1 MAWGSAKRRIS
12 GKIARGDFQKPDNT
26 LQKGIM
32 AAGDI
37 AVSKIMKA
45 EEEER
50 LEKRRQKAA
59 AAAEAK
65 RLAAEQRKK
74 EEEAKKL
81 ARQAKAVATR
91 YNASDNP
98 AAVNY
103 ITEQLYTFG
112 DSAAALIESDIKSG
126 RLSFVDE
133 MRDRP
138 LQGPDVPSDFATPI
152 TIGEGEDQQTFSA
165 FEKSDTPITAG
176 DLAGISTNENI
187 SEAIRTE
194 AGQMAEIFS
203 PVSEEPAVSLPYKG
217 VEIDPDANNVEVD
230 WGKVTDETQVK
241 YYRRMHDAGKQV
253 LDAEDLA
260 VLEAFEKDFEDG
272 RLKAAE
278 KEALELNREMTGYSD
293 DRLIAIVNT
302 RDGETYTPRVR
313 STAQRILNARK
324 KQAELDNQPD
334 PVEIVTDLA
343 QMDPS
348 DRSDLISG
356 LEPLVTE
363 GNEKAALIVEAAGF
377 MSAEEPEDLTKFF
390 SGINTVA
397 GVESKILSVKNS
409 TLTKD
414 DQDKVIKQLNEH
426 KKTLESLNT
435 DLNLTDQVYYGSVT
449 VENVATRAELIMNA
463 DGKLYAPSLK
473 KTFDQTA
480 VTDLISKDNADA
492 LREDATTLQDDVFN
506 PMIEQRSGIKN
517 LLMQAVEIDQLVEG
531 ADGKVLTFMG
541 GRLPSIL
548 QRVQNE
554 YKAFDS
560 FLRGGNQEQ
569 IAALASEYTEDELA
583 KLSEIGISADEFSR
597 FQAMAIEFAFT
608 YARTG
613 MGQTRTTDQDFQ
625 AAYKVVTAGSSYP
638 TYTKNL
644 RGLVAK
650 GRNRATNEHDQ
661 YLNYPTLT
669 AAMLKPNAEKIH
681 GPFKQTLDEYLAT
694 QGPDVAA
701 QIKWSETEYVAPASN
716 DDAVIETTPKT
727 PEAVLQE
734 TLDKYQNEA
743 AFTNDRNVVSQ
754 MPESDRATFIEML
767 AKQKGIPVNV
777 LTDLLTS
784 N

>member
-1 MAWGSAKRRIS
+1 MSWGTAKRRIS
-12 GKIARGDFQKPDNT
+12 SKIASGAFQKPDNT

-37 AVSKIMKA
+37 AVAKIMKA

-65 RLAAEQRKK
+65 RLAEEQRKK

-91 YNASDNP
+91 YNAADNP

-112 DSAAALIESDIKSG
+112 DSAAALIESDVKSG

-138 LQGPDVPSDFATPI
+138 LQGPDVPRDFATPI
-152 TIGEGEDQQTFSA
+152 TVGEGDDQKTYSTLK
-165 FEKSDTPITAG
+165 ESGNPITVDNLEA
-176 DLAGISTNENI
+176 ISTTENN
-187 SEAIRTE
+187 SEATRAE
-194 AGQMAEIFS
+194 AGQMAEIFA
-203 PVSEEPAVSLPYKG
+203 PVSDEPAVSLPYQG

-230 WGKVTDETQVK
+230 WSKVTDETQVK

-253 LDAEDLA
+253 LDAENLA
-260 VLEAFEKDFEDG
+260 VLEAFEKDFEEG
-272 RLKAAE
+272 KLRAAE
-278 KEALELNREMTGYSD
+278 KEQLELNREMTGYD
-293 DRLIAIVNT
+293 DKRLLAIVQT
-302 RDGETYTPRVR
+302 RDGNVYSPAVR
-313 STAQRILNARK
+313 SVAQRILEARK
-324 KQAELDNQPD
+324 KQEELDNQPD
-334 PVEIVTDLA
+334 PVDIVTDLA
-343 QMDPS
+343 KMD
-348 DRSDLISG
+348 DTERSNLLSG
-356 LEPLVTE
+356 LAPLVTE
-363 GNEKAALIVEAAGF
+363 GDETAKLITEAAGF
-377 MSAEEPEDLTKFF
+377 MTAKEPEDLTKYF
-390 SGINTVA
+390 SSINTVA
-397 GVESKILSVKNS
+397 GVVSKIRAVQNSNLSAADKKSVIDQ
-409 TLTKD
+409 LEEHRKD
-414 DQDKVIKQLNEH
+414 
-426 KKTLESLNT
+426 LEALDT
-435 DLNLTDQVYYGSVT
+435 DLNLTDQTYYGSVM

-569 IAALASEYTEDELA
+569 IAALASEYTDEELKA
-583 KLSEIGISADEFSR
+583 LSEIGISADEFSR

-650 GRNRATNEHDQ
+650 GLNRATNEHDQ
-661 YLNYPTLT
+661 YLNYPTLS
-669 AAMLKPNAEKIH
+669 AAMLKPNADKIH
-681 GPFKQTLDEYLAT
+681 GPFMQTLDQYLAT
-694 QGPDVAA
+694 QGEDVAA
-701 QIKWSETEYVAPASN
+701 QIKWSQTEYVAPASSGN
-716 DDAVIETTPKT
+716 TVVEPTTKT
-727 PEAVLQE
+727 PEQLIEEAVNTYQASPQFSA
-734 TLDKYQNEA
+734 DKQLLNSA
-743 AFTNDRNVVSQ
+743 
-754 MPESDRATFIEML
+754 PE
-767 AKQKGIPVNV
+767 GPVKE
-777 LTDLLTS
+777 DLLTS
-784 N
+784 MANRLNIPINLLRPLYSN

>member
-65 RLAAEQRKK
+65 RLADEQRKK

-126 RLSFVDE
+126 RLSFVNE

-138 LQGPDVPSDFATPI
+138 LQGPDVPRDFATPI
-152 TIGEGEDQQTFSA
+152 TIGEGEDQNTFST
-165 FEKSDTPITAG
+165 FEDSNTPITAG
-176 DLAGISTNENI
+176 DLAGISTNENN

-194 AGQMAEIFS
+194 AGQMAEIFA
-203 PVSEEPAVSLPYKG
+203 PVSEEPAVTLPYKG
-217 VEIDPDANNVEVD
+217 VEINPDANNVEVD
-230 WGKVTDETQVK
+230 WSKVTDETQVK
-241 YYRRMHDAGKQV
+241 YYRRMHDAGKQI

-272 RLKAAE
+272 RLKVAE

-293 DRLIAIVNT
+293 DRLLSIVQT
-302 RDGETYTPRVR
+302 RDGEVYSPAVR
-313 STAQRILNARK
+313 STAQRILEARK
-324 KQAELDNQPD
+324 KQAEIDNQPD
-334 PVEIVTDLA
+334 PVEIVKDLA
-343 QMDPS
+343 QMDATE
-348 DRSDLISG
+348 RSNLISG
-356 LEPLVTE
+356 LAPLVTE
-363 GNEKAALIVEAAGF
+363 GDETAKLITETAAFMEAK
-377 MSAEEPEDLTKFF
+377 EPEDFTKFF

-397 GVESKILSVKNS
+397 GVESKIAMVKAS
-409 TLTKD
+409 GLTD
-414 DQDKVIKQLNEH
+414 VDQQKVINQLNEH
-426 KKTLESLNT
+426 KKTLEALDT
-435 DLNLTDQVYYGSVT
+435 DLNLTDQTYYGSVIID
-449 VENVATRAELIMNA
+449 NVATQAELIMNA
-463 DGKLYAPSLK
+463 DGKLYSPSLK
-473 KTFDQTA
+473 KTFERKA
-480 VTDLISKDNADA
+480 VTNLISTDNAEG
-492 LREDATTLQDDVFN
+492 LRQDATTLQDDVFN

-644 RGLVAK
+644 RGLVTK
-650 GRNRATNEHDQ
+650 GLNRATNEHDQ
-661 YLNYPTLT
+661 YLNYPTLK
-669 AAMLKPNAEKIH
+669 AAMLRPGAKEIH
-681 GPFKQTLDEYLAT
+681 GQFMQSLADYLSA
-694 QGPDVAA
+694 QGKDVAA
-701 QIKWSETEYVAPASN
+701 QIKWSQTEYVAPASN
-716 DDAVIETTPKT
+716 GDTVVKTTPKT

-734 TLDKYQNEA
+734 TLDQYQNEA
-743 AFTNDRNVVSQ
+743 AFTNDRKAVSQ
-754 MPESDRATFIEML
+754 MSESDKATYIGII